1 MKIIHLIPNLKNG
14 GAENVLVNIVT
25 RINHQKITQ
34 TVFTLENSECDFNF
48 KKIKNKINVHCL
60 KNNSYLLKEL
70 LKKHPKAIVIC
81 WLYKSIFYY
90 EKFSFKN
97 KLKNKYY
104 WNIRHS
110 DFGMFQLKQ
119 KFFLALMGIYSN
131 LRHCRIIY
139 CSERSKVT
147 HEKFFFKRKNSIVIP
162 NRLAKSPPKIIKKPK
177 ERKYLLFIG
186 RKNHQK
192 NPKFLK
198 KIHHFL
204 VSYHSDVTLVIL
216 GEGWTKDF
224 FNSQS
229 KSLVIYN
236 QKENIFDYLSHGL
249 GLLFI
254 SRYGEGY
261 PNVVAEAM
269 AVGAPILGFNSGD
282 FSLMTKNYE
291 LSKTVNSEKE
301 FLRELSSFILL
312 KNSNYNLEAIM
323 GNILK
328 ELDFKITVKQYL
340 SLL

>member
-14 GAENVLVNIVT
+14 GAENVLVNIAT
-25 RINHQKITQ
+25 RINRQKITQ

-48 KKIKNKINVHCL
+48 KKIKNKIKVYCL
-60 KNNSYLLKEL
+60 KNNSHTLKEL

-81 WLYKSIFYY
+81 WLYKAIFYY

-110 DFGMFQLKQ
+110 DFGIFQLKQ

-131 LRHCRIIY
+131 LCRCRIIY
-139 CSERSKVT
+139 CSQRSKVT
-147 HEKFFFKRKNSIVIP
+147 HESFFFKRKNSIVIP
-162 NRLAKSPPKIIKKPK
+162 NRLAKSPPKFIKKPK
-177 ERKYLLFIG
+177 EKKYLLFIG

-216 GEGWTKDF
+216 GEGWSKEF
-224 FNSQS
+224 FNTQS

-269 AVGAPILGFNSGD
+269 AVGSPILGFNSGD

-291 LSKTVNSEKE
+291 LSQTVISENE

-312 KNSNYNLEAIM
+312 KNSNYNLESIM
-323 GNILK
+323 GNIRK
-328 ELDFKITVKQYL
+328 ELDFEITVKQYL
-340 SLL
+340 SLI